1 VINIGK
7 EISLVEC
14 DRQTWI
20 TCGKKARVV
29 RDAAINPRILVK
41 SINRIIWDVLL
52 SAGHPKL
59 ELNHMNQRIIGI
71 TGGIATGKTTVSDY
85 LHQTYGLPILDA
97 DLYARQ
103 ALTGDRLTKLCDRYG
118 KLIFD
123 DQDNLDR
130 RKLGAIVFESKIE
143 RQWLEAL
150 IHPYVQECLISEAQ
164 QLAPSTVVMLF
175 EAKMQD
181 LVTET
186 WAIVCDREQQLQRLM
201 SRNHLLESE
210 ALQRISSQM
219 SQSEKIEL
227 ADVVIVNS
235 DNTEELFFQ
244 VDQALFKSSIIRI
257 TD

>member
-1 VINIGK
+1 M
-7 EISLVEC
+7 LC
-14 DRQTWI
+14 
-20 TCGKKARVV
+20 
-29 RDAAINPRILVK
+29 
-41 SINRIIWDVLL
+41 
-52 SAGHPKL
+52 SAEHSKL

-103 ALTGDRLTKLCDRYG
+103 ALTGDRLAKLRDRYG

-123 DQDNLDR
+123 DQGNLDR
-130 RKLGAIVFESKIE
+130 RKLGAIVFESELE
-143 RQWLEAL
+143 RQWLEGL
-150 IHPYVQECLISEAQ
+150 IHPYVQECLINEAKH
-164 QLAPSTVVMLF
+164 LEPSTVVMVIPLLF
-175 EAKMQD
+175 EAKMED

-186 WAIVCDREQQLQRLM
+186 WAIACDPQQQLQRLIN
-201 SRNHLLESE
+201 RNHLSESE

-235 DNTEELFFQ
+235 DNTKELFFQ
-244 VDQALFKSSIIRI
+244 VDRALLNSTLGVFLNVI
-257 TD
+257 